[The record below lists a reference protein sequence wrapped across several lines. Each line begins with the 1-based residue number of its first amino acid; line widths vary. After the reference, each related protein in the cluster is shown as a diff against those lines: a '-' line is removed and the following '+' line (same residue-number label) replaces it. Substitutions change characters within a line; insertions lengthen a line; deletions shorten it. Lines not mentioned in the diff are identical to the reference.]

1 MKKLPLMT
9 FVLLMAAHTSTPFAQ
24 DQVNSMALERV
35 QYSDYK
41 GLPKENA
48 EEVQKYQ
55 DMMNEVIEEVV
66 KWREAHPREDMTD
79 DDVAELTDD
88 YSEEKYGMSSD
99 EIVESYQA
107 ALDVT
112 EQDQY

>member
-1 MKKLPLMT
+1 MKKLPLMM
-9 FVLLMAAHTSTPFAQ
+9 FALLIAGHTSSTFAEV
-24 DQVNSMALERV
+24 QVNSMALERV

-41 GLPKENA
+41 GLPQENA

-55 DMMNEVIEEVV
+55 DMMNEVMEEVA
-66 KWREAHPREDMTD
+66 KWREEHPSEDMSD
-79 DDVAELTDD
+79 EDVAELTDD

-112 EQDQY
+112 EEEQY